1 MVVPITKKIQFF
13 FFYCFLKFQKLV
25 ENQFDQQVK
34 IFQYEGGGEFNLN
47 DFLAHT
53 RNSKIE
59 IHMFCLGTP

>member
-1 MVVPITKKIQFF
+1 MPSLWMIIQGSYGCAHYKENPI

-47 DFLAHT
+47 
-53 RNSKIE
+53 E
-59 IHMFCLGTP
+59 LG